1 MKTLFDLFPV
11 LLFFGAY
18 KLFDIYVATG
28 VMMAATLL
36 QSAYTYVRE
45 RSLPLMQK
53 VTLIMVLAFGAVTLG
68 LHDER
73 FIKWKP
79 TVLYT
84 CLAVG
89 LAIAVFA
96 LRKNFLRSL
105 LGSQLELPDA
115 LWNKLNVAWIAYCAF
130 MAALNAYV
138 VLNYSTEEW
147 VNFKLWGYVF
157 PLVFIVGQ
165 GLYIAPHMKL
175 PDDPQQA
182 PLSPDDAGKKP

>member
-18 KLFDIYVATG
+18 KLFDIYVATA
-28 VMMAATLL
+28 VMMAATVL
-36 QSAYTYVRE
+36 QSAYTYWRE

-79 TVLYT
+79 TVFYA

-89 LAIAVFA
+89 LAIAVWA
-96 LRKNFLRSL
+96 LRKNFLRAM

-115 LWNKLNVAWIAYCAF
+115 IWQRLNVAWIAYCAF

-138 VLNYSTEEW
+138 VVNYSTEEW

-157 PLVFIVGQ
+157 PLVFIIGQ

-175 PDDPQQA
+175 VEEPEQA
-182 PLSPDDAGKKP
+182 PLAPDDAGNKP

>member
-18 KLFDIYVATG
+18 KLFDMYVATG
-28 VMMAATLL
+28 VMMAATVL

-175 PDDPQQA
+175 PDDPEQA

>member
-28 VMMAATLL
+28 VMMAATVL
-36 QSAYTYVRE
+36 QSAYTYARE

-53 VTLIMVLAFGAVTLG
+53 VTLIMVLGFGAVTLG

-175 PDDPQQA
+175 PDDTEQA
-182 PLSPDDAGKKP
+182 PLSPDDAGKNP

>member
-28 VMMAATLL
+28 VMMAATVL

-175 PDDPQQA
+175 PDDPEQA

>member
-1 MKTLFDLFPV
+1 MKALFDLFPV

-28 VMMAATLL
+28 VMMVATVL

-96 LRKNFLRSL
+96 LRKNFLRAL

-157 PLVFIVGQ
+157 PLVFIIAQ

-175 PDDPQQA
+175 PDDPEQA
-182 PLSPDDAGKKP
+182 PLSPDDTGKNP

>member
-28 VMMAATLL
+28 VMMAATVL

-115 LWNKLNVAWIAYCAF
+115 LWSKLNVAWIAYCAF

-175 PDDPQQA
+175 PDDPEQA
-182 PLSPDDAGKKP
+182 PLSPDDAGKNP

>member
-18 KLFDIYVATG
+18 KLFDIYVATA
-28 VMMAATLL
+28 VMMVATVL
-36 QSAYTYVRE
+36 QSAYTYWRE
-45 RSLPLMQK
+45 RNLPLMQK
-53 VTLIMVLAFGAVTLG
+53 ITLVMVLAFGAVTLG

-79 TVLYT
+79 TVFYA

-89 LAIAVFA
+89 LAIAVWA
-96 LRKNFLRSL
+96 LRKNFLRAM
-105 LGSQLELPDA
+105 LGGQLELPDA
-115 LWNKLNVAWIAYCAF
+115 LWQRLNLAWIAYCAF

-157 PLVFIVGQ
+157 PLAFIIGQ

-175 PDDPQQA
+175 VEEPEQS
-182 PLSPDDAGKKP
+182 PLSPDDTGNKP

>member
-28 VMMAATLL
+28 VMMAATVL

>member
-28 VMMAATLL
+28 VMMAATVL

-84 CLAVG
+84 CLAIG
-89 LAIAVFA
+89 LGIAVFA
-96 LRKNFLRSL
+96 LRKNFLRAL
-105 LGSQLELPDA
+105 LGSQLELPDTI
-115 LWNKLNVAWIAYCAF
+115 WNRLNVAWIAYCAF
-130 MAALNAYV
+130 MAAINAHV

-175 PDDPQQA
+175 AQDPEEA
-182 PLSPDDAGKKP
+182 PVSPDDAGKKP

>member
-28 VMMAATLL
+28 VMMAATVL
-36 QSAYTYVRE
+36 QSAYTYLRE
-45 RSLPLMQK
+45 RSLPLIQK
-53 VTLIMVLAFGAVTLG
+53 VTLIMVLGFGAVTLG

-79 TVLYT
+79 TVFYT

-89 LAIAVFA
+89 LAIAVWV
-96 LRKNFLRSL
+96 LRKNFLRAI
-105 LGSQLELPDA
+105 LGSQLQLPDA
-115 LWNKLNVAWIAYCAF
+115 LWQRLNVAWIAYCAF
-130 MAALNAYV
+130 MAALNAFV

-147 VNFKLWGYVF
+147 VNFKLWGFVF
-157 PLVFIVGQ
+157 PLVFIIGQ

-175 PDDPQQA
+175 AEQPEQA

>member
-28 VMMAATLL
+28 VMMAATVL

-89 LAIAVFA
+89 LGIAVFA
-96 LRKNFLRSL
+96 LRKNFLRAL

-115 LWNKLNVAWIAYCAF
+115 IWNRLNVAWIAYCAF
-130 MAALNAYV
+130 MAAINAYV

-175 PDDPQQA
+175 AEDPDEA
-182 PLSPDDAGKKP
+182 PVSPDDAGKKP

>member
-28 VMMAATLL
+28 VMMAATVL

-175 PDDPQQA
+175 PDDLEQA

>member
-28 VMMAATLL
+28 VMMAATVL

-84 CLAVG
+84 CLAIG
-89 LAIAVFA
+89 LGIAVFA
-96 LRKNFLRSL
+96 LRKNFLRAL

-115 LWNKLNVAWIAYCAF
+115 IWNRLNVAWIAYCAF
-130 MAALNAYV
+130 MAAINAYV

-175 PDDPQQA
+175 AEDPEEA
-182 PLSPDDAGKKP
+182 PVSPDDAGKKP

>member
-28 VMMAATLL
+28 VMMVATVL

-45 RSLPLMQK
+45 RGLPLMQK

-175 PDDPQQA
+175 TEDPDQA
-182 PLSPDDAGKKP
+182 PVLPDDAGKNP

>member
-28 VMMAATLL
+28 VMMAATVL

-96 LRKNFLRSL
+96 LRKNFLRAL

-130 MAALNAYV
+130 MAAINAYV

-157 PLVFIVGQ
+157 PLVFIIGQ

-175 PDDPQQA
+175 AEDPQEA
-182 PLSPDDAGKKP
+182 PVSPDDAGKKP

>member
-175 PDDPQQA
+175 PEDPEQA

>member
-28 VMMAATLL
+28 VMMAATVL

-84 CLAVG
+84 CLAIG
-89 LAIAVFA
+89 LGIAVFA
-96 LRKNFLRSL
+96 LRKNFLRAL

-115 LWNKLNVAWIAYCAF
+115 IWNRLNVAWIAYCAF
-130 MAALNAYV
+130 MAAINAYV

-157 PLVFIVGQ
+157 PLVFIVSQ
-165 GLYIAPHMKL
+165 GIYIARHL
-175 PDDPQQA
+175 PKEEDPV
-182 PLSPDDAGKKP
+182 

>member
-28 VMMAATLL
+28 VMMAATVL
-36 QSAYTYVRE
+36 QSAYTYLRE

-147 VNFKLWGYVF
+147 VNFKLWGYAF

-175 PDDPQQA
+175 PDDPEQA

>member
-11 LLFFGAY
+11 LLFFGSY

-28 VMMAATLL
+28 VMMAATVL

-96 LRKNFLRSL
+96 LRKNFLRSM

-130 MAALNAYV
+130 MAAINAYV

-165 GLYIAPHMKL
+165 CLYIAPHMKL
-175 PDDPQQA
+175 AEDPDEA
-182 PLSPDDAGKKP
+182 PVSPDDAGKKP

>member
-28 VMMAATLL
+28 VMMAATVL
-36 QSAYTYVRE
+36 QSAYTYLRE

-79 TVLYT
+79 TVLYI
-84 CLAVG
+84 CLAIG

-96 LRKNFLRSL
+96 LRKNFLRAL

-115 LWNKLNVAWIAYCAF
+115 LWNRLNVAWIAYCAF

-157 PLVFIVGQ
+157 PLAFIIGQ

-175 PDDPQQA
+175 AEEPEQA
-182 PLSPDDAGKKP
+182 PLSPDDAGKNP

>member
-28 VMMAATLL
+28 VMMAATVV
-36 QSAYTYVRE
+36 QSAYTYLRE

-175 PDDPQQA
+175 PDDPEQA

>member
-1 MKTLFDLFPV
+1 MKTLYDLFPV

-28 VMMAATLL
+28 VMMAATVL

-175 PDDPQQA
+175 PDDPEQA

>member
-18 KLFDIYVATG
+18 KLFDIYVATA
-28 VMMAATLL
+28 VMMVATVL
-36 QSAYTYVRE
+36 QSAYTYWRE

-53 VTLIMVLAFGAVTLG
+53 ITLIMVLAFGAVTLG

-79 TVLYT
+79 TVFYA

-89 LAIAVFA
+89 LGIAVWA
-96 LRKNFLRSL
+96 LRKNFLRAM
-105 LGSQLELPDA
+105 LGGQLELPDA
-115 LWNKLNVAWIAYCAF
+115 LWQRLNVAWIAYCAF

-157 PLVFIVGQ
+157 PLAFIIGQ

-175 PDDPQQA
+175 VEEPEQS
-182 PLSPDDAGKKP
+182 PLSPDDTGNKP

>member
-1 MKTLFDLFPV
+1 MKALFDLFPV

-28 VMMAATLL
+28 VMMAATVL
-36 QSAYTYVRE
+36 QSAYTYARE

-84 CLAVG
+84 CLAIG
-89 LAIAVFA
+89 LAVAVFG
-96 LRKNFLRSL
+96 LRKNFLRAL

-157 PLVFIVGQ
+157 PLVFIIAQ

-175 PDDPQQA
+175 PDDPEQA
-182 PLSPDDAGKKP
+182 PLSPDDPGKNP

>member
-28 VMMAATLL
+28 VMMAATVL
-36 QSAYTYVRE
+36 QSAYTYLRE
-45 RSLPLMQK
+45 HSLPLMQK

-84 CLAVG
+84 CLAIG

-96 LRKNFLRSL
+96 LRKNFLRAL

-115 LWNKLNVAWIAYCAF
+115 HWNRLNVAWIAYCAF

-157 PLVFIVGQ
+157 PLVFIIGQ

-175 PDDPQQA
+175 AEEPEQA
-182 PLSPDDAGKKP
+182 PLSPDDVGKNP

>member
-28 VMMAATLL
+28 VMMAATVL
-36 QSAYTYVRE
+36 QSAFMYARE

-53 VTLIMVLAFGAVTLG
+53 VTLVMVLAFGAVTLG

-79 TVLYT
+79 TVFYT
-84 CLAVG
+84 CLAAG
-89 LAIAVFA
+89 LAIALWA
-96 LRKNFLRSL
+96 LRKNFLRAM
-105 LGSQLELPDA
+105 LGSQLQLPEA
-115 LWNKLNVAWIAYCAF
+115 LWQRLNVAWIAYCAF

-138 VLNYSTEEW
+138 VLHYSTEEW
-147 VNFKLWGYVF
+147 VNFKLWGYIF
-157 PLVFIVGQ
+157 PLIFILGQ

-175 PDDPQQA
+175 AEEPEQA
-182 PLSPDDAGKKP
+182 PPAPDDAGRKP

>member
-28 VMMAATLL
+28 VMMVATVL

-84 CLAVG
+84 CLAIG

-96 LRKNFLRSL
+96 LRKNFLRAL
-105 LGSQLELPDA
+105 LGSQLTLPDA
-115 LWNKLNVAWIAYCAF
+115 MWHRLNVAWIAYCAF
-130 MAALNAYV
+130 MAAINAYV

-157 PLVFIVGQ
+157 PLVFIFGQ

-175 PDDPQQA
+175 AEDPEETPA
-182 PLSPDDAGKKP
+182 SPDDAGKKP

>member
-175 PDDPQQA
+175 PDDPEQA

>member
-28 VMMAATLL
+28 VMMAATVL

-175 PDDPQQA
+175 PDDPEQA
-182 PLSPDDAGKKP
+182 PLSPDDAGKNP

>member
-28 VMMAATLL
+28 VMMGATVL

-175 PDDPQQA
+175 PDDPEQA
-182 PLSPDDAGKKP
+182 PLSPDDAGKNP

>member
-28 VMMAATLL
+28 VMMAATVL

-84 CLAVG
+84 CLAIG
-89 LAIAVFA
+89 LGIAVFA
-96 LRKNFLRSL
+96 LRKNFLRAL
-105 LGSQLELPDA
+105 LGNQLELPDA

-130 MAALNAYV
+130 MAAINAYV

-157 PLVFIVGQ
+157 PLVFIIGQ

-175 PDDPQQA
+175 AEDPQEA
-182 PLSPDDAGKKP
+182 PVSPDDAGKKP

>member
-28 VMMAATLL
+28 VMMAATVL

-84 CLAVG
+84 CLAIG
-89 LAIAVFA
+89 LGIAVFA
-96 LRKNFLRSL
+96 LRKNFLRAL

-115 LWNKLNVAWIAYCAF
+115 IWNRLNVAWIAYCAF
-130 MAALNAYV
+130 MAAINAYV

-175 PDDPQQA
+175 AEDPDEA
-182 PLSPDDAGKKP
+182 PVSPDDAGKKP

>member
-28 VMMAATLL
+28 VMMAATVL
-36 QSAYTYVRE
+36 QSAFIYARQ

-53 VTLIMVLAFGAVTLG
+53 VTLIMVLAFGAITLG

-89 LAIAVFA
+89 LGIAVFA
-96 LRKNFLRSL
+96 LRKNFLRAL

-115 LWNKLNVAWIAYCAF
+115 IWNRLSVAWIAYCAF
-130 MAALNAYV
+130 MAAINAYV

-175 PDDPQQA
+175 AEDPEEA
-182 PLSPDDAGKKP
+182 PVSPDDVGKKP

>member
-28 VMMAATLL
+28 VMMAATVL
-36 QSAYTYVRE
+36 QSAYTYLRE

-84 CLAVG
+84 CLAIG
-89 LAIAVFA
+89 LSVAVFG
-96 LRKNFLRSL
+96 LRKNFLRAL

-138 VLNYSTEEW
+138 VLNYSTEAW

-175 PDDPQQA
+175 PDDPEQA
-182 PLSPDDAGKKP
+182 PLSPDDPGKNP